1 MTMPFSPIADR
12 RNSRGL
18 TLVEMMVALVVLSIG
33 LLGVAGLQASTTKYR
48 INTMARASVT
58 GLVFDLSERIRVNAD
73 SAGGSFLQPGT
84 EDKLSLYAIGSD
96 WATQQTDS
104 LTLDKDCAA
113 NSCTPEERAV
123 YDLQTWRKKL
133 RDSVPQGAAMLSG
146 NKPSGLLLT
155 LMWFDKELTDKTTA
169 SDGTSNIA
177 LKKAPVCN
185 AQQTGMAQQSCCPEE
200 AKAPEGV
207 RCSRFSF
214 VP

>member
-1 MTMPFSPIADR
+1 MTMPLSSIADR
-12 RNSRGL
+12 RNARGL

-48 INTMARASVT
+48 INTMARASMT

-73 SAGGSFLQPGT
+73 SAGANFLQPGT
-84 EDKLSLYAIGSD
+84 EKDESLYVIASD
-96 WATQQTDS
+96 WATQQTESITTNKNCVTDI
-104 LTLDKDCAA
+104 
-113 NSCTPEERAV
+113 CTTAERAD
-123 YDLQTWRKKL
+123 YDVKIWRQKL
-133 RDSVPQGAAMLSG
+133 RDSIPQGAAMLSG
-146 NKPSGLLLT
+146 DRRTGVLLT
-155 LMWFDKELTDKTTA
+155 LMWFDKELTDKATA
-169 SDGTSNIA
+169 SDGTSTIT
-177 LKKAPVCN
+177 LKKASVCN